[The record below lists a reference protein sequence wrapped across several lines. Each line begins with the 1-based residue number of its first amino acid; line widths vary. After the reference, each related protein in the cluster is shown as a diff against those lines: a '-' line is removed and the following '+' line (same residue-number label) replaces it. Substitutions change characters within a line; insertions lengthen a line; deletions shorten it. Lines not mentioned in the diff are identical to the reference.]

1 MVMDDDRGQLLLVGA
16 FIIALVVLGTVVY
29 LNGLNFNDSIGSQG
43 NEQSLNDAER
53 TKGMVTESLIGLTER
68 VRADVRAGGGGLEE
82 YERELRENISSF
94 ARYYSRL
101 KFSDGVTYVNVS
113 LNSSGTASVYGGIIT
128 QRLAADSDP
137 DGPTFVNDNGRPS
150 ETDWEVARNVNT
162 VTALNVTL
170 KQFPCPNNRNVSYVI
185 EEVDSGDT
193 WEWQATRGPNC
204 ASTNRTVET
213 YLNGNKQN
221 VTYAGPGPN
230 QNAELAGRTYLDIL
244 EGTVNGTTEWQFA
257 KGLEPPYNVSVQING
272 GPASPGNTARGS
284 FRIETDSEYRP
295 PTDDDLDVDDAI
307 AVPAVDIRYVAPELV
322 YNSTVL
328 LTNAEYR
335 PPYLIDGWV
344 QYNGGLIYAHNDAP
358 GTRSVHEMNWRVYR
372 SDSSVNPN
380 PSSLTSVEL
389 DYTSPV
395 DLSGVTVQDIRVYED
410 DDGDGTIDANH
421 TADIEPST
429 DIDNTGDEIEI
440 DLSGSATIDTG
451 DGFIVSVRGVG
462 NPSGETDVTIDFE
475 DDDAEGAILE

>member
-16 FIIALVVLGTVVY
+16 FIIALVVVGTVVY

-43 NEQSLNDAER
+43 NEQSLNDAQR

-82 YERELRENISSF
+82 YERELRENISDF

-101 KFSDGVTYVNVS
+101 KFNDGVTYVNVS
-113 LNSSGTASVYGGIIT
+113 LNSSETASLYGGIIT
-128 QRLAADSDP
+128 QRLAG
-137 DGPTFVNDNGRPS
+137 GPPNRAPAFINGNGRPG
-150 ETDWEVARNVNT
+150 ENDWEVARDVNT

-170 KQFPCPNNRNVSYVI
+170 KEFPCPTGNLSYVV
-185 EEVDSGDT
+185 EEVESGDT
-193 WEWQATRGPNC
+193 WEWRAATGVNNC
-204 ASTNRTVET
+204 GVPDRNRTVET
-213 YLNGNKQN
+213 YLNGVKQN
-221 VTYAGPGPN
+221 VTYEDPGPN
-230 QNAELAGRTYLDIL
+230 QNAELAGRTDLDIF

-257 KGLEPPYNVSVQING
+257 KGLEPPYNISVQTTS
-272 GPASPGNTARGS
+272 SPGNAARGS

-295 PTDDDLDVDDAI
+295 PTDDELDSDDAI

-328 LTNAEYR
+328 LTGAEYR
-335 PPYLIDGWV
+335 PPFLIDGWV
-344 QYNGGLIYAHNDAP
+344 QYNGGLIYAHSDAP

-389 DYTSPV
+389 DYTSSV

-421 TADIEPST
+421 TADVEPST
-429 DIDNTGDEIEI
+429 DIDNAGDEIEI

-451 DGFIVSVRGVG
+451 DGFIVSIRGVG
-462 NPSGETDVTIDFE
+462 NPSGETDVEIDFE